1 MLVKTKPAMRTGR
14 PDRDRTDPGLRMT
27 DNGSRNDPR
36 LLVKG
41 DVNTYPKIIHSFVD
55 NADSL

>member
-14 PDRDRTDPGLRMT
+14 PDRDRTDPELCMT
-27 DNGSRNDPR
+27 DIGSGNDPR

-41 DVNTYPKIIHSFVD
+41 DVISFVD
-55 NADSL
+55 NTDFL